1 MTRRT
6 TTTTATASTR
16 GKVDDGGPTRGER
29 FGRVAKAERERER
42 ASEGAEGPEERER
55 ERKRGRSA
63 AIGIINDRNRT
74 KMRTGR
80 VRRRR

>member
-16 GKVDDGGPTRGER
+16 EKVDDGRPTRGER

-42 ASEGAEGPEERER
+42 GGRAQWRER
-55 ERKRGRSA
+55 EGTISC
-63 AIGIINDRNRT
+63 DRDN
-74 KMRTGR
+74 
-80 VRRRR
+80 

>member
-16 GKVDDGGPTRGER
+16 EKVDDGGPTRGER
-29 FGRVAKAERERER
+29 FGRVAKADREREGG
-42 ASEGAEGPEERER
+42 EPGGERE
-55 ERKRGRSA
+55 RGRSA